1 MKENR
6 ASLDEIGRKAGTDKS
21 SAHHDY
27 LQFYERFFSTLRDS
41 PINLLEVGVFHG
53 ASLRMWEEY
62 FPHGSVVG
70 ADIDRAAVRFR
81 TDRTA
86 IEIVDQSN
94 IQNLIDLG
102 VKRGPFD
109 IVIDDGSHLW
119 EHQITTLR
127 TLFPFVKPGGFYVV
141 EDLQTNFGELATNYR
156 GISSVTCVEYLKQLV
171 DLRLGDEQ
179 IDIQLEEDPFLR
191 TFGRM
196 TEYIAFTR
204 HACLI
209 QKRNISRDPFISAP
223 LRAVDVVDQSPI
235 LGLVGHI
242 GNFGDVV
249 NDGAAFI
256 NIPDSFSGA
265 IQGFQL
271 TISSALERQIEY
283 RGRLPDGSWTD
294 WQPGNSFVG
303 SRRKHQ
309 SLIGAA
315 ARLNGDLQKEF
326 NVELLCKFENS
337 GDIHAAG
344 TGEDCTIET
353 GAQPLRGLQVVLSR
367 PAYRSVEQ
375 AQRAG
380 STDLTVGKLTPSE
393 TKGADPGDPSF
404 STTAVGSATTTS

>member
-1 MKENR
+1 MNENR
-6 ASLDEIGRKAGTDKS
+6 ASLDEVGRKAGTDKS

-27 LQFYERFFSTLRDS
+27 LRFYERFFSDLRDK
-41 PINLLEVGVFHG
+41 PINLLEIGVFHG
-53 ASLRMWEEY
+53 ASVRMWEEY
-62 FPHGSVVG
+62 FSHGSIVG

-127 TLFPFVKPGGFYVV
+127 MLFPFVKPGGFYVV
-141 EDLQTNFGELATNYR
+141 EDLQTNFGSLATDYQ
-156 GISSVTCVEYLKQLV
+156 GVSSVTCVEYLKQLV

-191 TFGRM
+191 TFGKM
-196 TEYIAFTR
+196 TEYLVFTR

-209 QKRNISRDPFISAP
+209 QKKNNISRDPFTTQP
-223 LRAVDVVDQSPI
+223 LRAVEGFDRSPI
-235 LGLVGHI
+235 LGLVGHV

-249 NDGAAFI
+249 SNGAGFI
-256 NIPDSFSGA
+256 SIPESFSGA

-271 TISSALERQIEY
+271 IVSPTLERQIEY
-283 RGRLPDGSWTD
+283 RGRLSDGSWTD

-309 SLIGAA
+309 SLVGAA
-315 ARLNGDLQKEF
+315 ARLNGELQRDF
-326 NVELLCKFENS
+326 SLELLCQFENS
-337 GDIHAAG
+337 GDIQTAG
-344 TGEDCTIET
+344 NGEDCTTET
-353 GAQPLRGLQVVLSR
+353 GTQPLRGLQVILSR
-367 PAYRSVEQ
+367 PAYRNV
-375 AQRAG
+375 
-380 STDLTVGKLTPSE
+380 D
-393 TKGADPGDPSF
+393 
-404 STTAVGSATTTS
+404 